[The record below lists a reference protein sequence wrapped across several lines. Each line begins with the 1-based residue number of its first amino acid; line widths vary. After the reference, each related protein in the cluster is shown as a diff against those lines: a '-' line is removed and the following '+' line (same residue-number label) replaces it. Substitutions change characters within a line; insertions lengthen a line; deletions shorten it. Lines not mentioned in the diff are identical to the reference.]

1 MTRVCPNCGSKNIIP
16 IIYGFQTIK
25 LNKQVERGEVDYGGH
40 AFYEGMPNRKCRDCQ
55 ATFAVR
61 QRTRGVRSFRRPVS
75 VFLLFV
81 FVGCFAGN
89 ATIIADSV
97 VFATFSPI
105 LSASMALPVPPIDI
119 VLWFLGVLAVVGFL
133 VLGIIKN
140 SKMIVLSGLGYVAGF
155 MLSAWLLNARWMMVI
170 EAAILLVSLT
180 AYAGLS
186 KN

>member
-155 MLSAWLLNARWMMVI
+155 MLSAWLLNARWTMVI